1 MKRVSMRLA
10 SALLAVFA
18 ATAAQ
23 AGVRDDYAQ
32 EWPLL
37 LSGDDGGAFR
47 VALTREVYATA
58 QDANLA
64 DIDVFNA
71 AGEPVPA
78 ALLGAQ
84 ATLVRAGAPLTVDLR
99 WFPLAPRPNGGAGD
113 WSVRAERDAS
123 GRVSRVDVG
132 VAATDAATPSR
143 ELLIDLSQLR
153 SPLAALRF
161 EWKAPGASAQASY
174 RLEQSDNLADW
185 RATGIDVDLAD
196 LANDTQTLRQDR
208 VALSGSY
215 GPYLRLVPRATG
227 TPFEITRIVAELA
240 PPPAVATWEWTDLPG
255 RRVDDRGQAHYA
267 FALDARVPV
276 ERLDLAPAAGNS
288 AAEWTVQSRE
298 SDNWTW
304 QHRAGPWMAYA
315 VNAGGTVERSA
326 IQALTSAVRDRAW
339 RADSA
344 QPGSAAPTLR
354 LGWRPEEIVF
364 LAQGAGPY
372 TLAAG
377 SAKARRHEA
386 PIARLVS
393 ELRAKRGR
401 DWQPYPATLGA
412 ARTLAGP
419 AALTR
424 PSAPP
429 KPVEWSS
436 WLLWGL
442 LVGGA
447 LLVAGMALQLLR
459 QRNPSE

>member
-1 MKRVSMRLA
+1 MKCAVALIGLAVA
-10 SALLAVFA
+10 SAAH
-18 ATAAQ
+18 
-23 AGVRDDYAQ
+23 AGAHGDYVR

-37 LSGDDGGAFR
+37 LSRDDGGAFR
-47 VALTREVYATA
+47 VVLTRDIYATA

-64 DIDVFNA
+64 DVEVFNA

-84 ATLVRAGAPLTVDLR
+84 AALVRATEPLTVELR
-99 WFPLAPRPNGGAGD
+99 WFPLAPRPNGAGGD
-113 WSVRAERDAS
+113 WNVRAERDAS

-132 VAATDAATPSR
+132 VAATDTAAAASR

-161 EWKAPGASAQASY
+161 EWKAPGASAQAGY

-196 LANDTQTLRQDR
+196 LANDNATLKRDR
-208 VALSGSY
+208 VALHGAY
-215 GPYLRLVPRATG
+215 GPYLRLVPRTRD

-240 PPPAVATWEWTDLPG
+240 PPPTEPTWEWSELAG
-255 RRVDDRGQAHYA
+255 RRVEDRDRAHYEY
-267 FALDARVPV
+267 ALDARVPA
-276 ERLDLAPAAGNS
+276 ERVDLAPAAGNS

-298 SDNWTW
+298 NDDWTW

-326 IQALTSAVRDRAW
+326 AQALAGVARDRAW

-344 QPGSAAPTLR
+344 QAASTAPTLR
-354 LGWRPEEIVF
+354 LGWRAEEIVF

-377 SAKARRHEA
+377 SAKARRQEA

-393 ELRAKRGR
+393 ELRARRGR
-401 DWQPYPATLGA
+401 EWQPYPATLGD

-419 AALTR
+419 AALAA
-424 PSAPP
+424 PPAPP
-429 KPVEWSS
+429 KPVEWRS
-436 WLLWGL
+436 WLLWAF

-447 LLVAGMALQLLR
+447 ALVAGMALHLLR
-459 QRNPSE
+459 KPRTPE